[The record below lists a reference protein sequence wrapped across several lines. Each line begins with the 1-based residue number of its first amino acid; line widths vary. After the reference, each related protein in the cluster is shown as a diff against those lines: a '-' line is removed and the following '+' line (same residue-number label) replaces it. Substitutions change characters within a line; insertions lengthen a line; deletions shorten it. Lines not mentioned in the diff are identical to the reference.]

1 MANFNMNNQMMNC
14 NPGFACSLFRD
25 TKAQNFRPSTQP
37 SMNSDT
43 MTFSRMAF
51 YDSSFFRTR
60 FPNASAFPTAEGV
73 ETIQL
78 QNPDIVRGRGTVPD
92 LKLPGFDL
100 ASTRVTGGNAFVNQV
115 MGTSRLG
122 DPRKFLNGVQPLNSY
137 TQKRQLPF
145 LEGLP
150 FQTQYRFYLDVVDD
164 YQRRVFGTKAPDKES
179 TTDYSTV
186 VTDDLDSLEEST
198 RIISFPALN
207 GINNSCYGSVSNDT
221 CIFSGV
227 ALGGLKWDSMHLNN
241 SVFGNT
247 IIGGQRLN
255 SKSVGF
261 FGSVFGQRA
270 KSRTFGNAP
279 AFPGIGASNLL
290 RNIVSS
296 SQVLN
301 STGGGTKVD
310 TKWLRKAQA
319 LAGFPSPDSLR
330 DVVVN
335 GSVVVDQSKIQIDKA
350 VTNTGLLSQ
359 QVPQIIYGI
368 IAGIDA
374 TGN

>member
-1 MANFNMNNQMMNC
+1 
-14 NPGFACSLFRD
+14 
-25 TKAQNFRPSTQP
+25 
-37 SMNSDT
+37 
-43 MTFSRMAF
+43 
-51 YDSSFFRTR
+51 
-60 FPNASAFPTAEGV
+60 
-73 ETIQL
+73 
-78 QNPDIVRGRGTVPD
+78 
-92 LKLPGFDL
+92 
-100 ASTRVTGGNAFVNQV
+100 
-115 MGTSRLG
+115 
-122 DPRKFLNGVQPLNSY
+122 
-137 TQKRQLPF
+137 
-145 LEGLP
+145 
-150 FQTQYRFYLDVVDD
+150 
-164 YQRRVFGTKAPDKES
+164 
-179 TTDYSTV
+179 V